1 MTEWLTDF
9 PTWIQEMLAHLKRLA
24 ITKIMTSSDVVQ
36 SKEYDNLKPWQGEPR
51 SSLGIIELN
60 GGHVTSLRNAPP
72 SFKFNFYSQYF
83 GLSFN
88 FMFHSQYFGTSFKFQ
103 YISATRFH
111 MYYINDLPRQKPP
124 DQVARWYWP
133 GIKVSTIFHCIVWL
147 YNHVRLSTVVDICL
161 AMEFQRYFD
170 VLCDFVIVFW

>member
-1 MTEWLTDF
+1 
-9 PTWIQEMLAHLKRLA
+9 MLAHLKRLA
-24 ITKIMTSSDVVQ
+24 ITKMLTSSDVVQ

-103 YISATRFH
+103 YISATKEIESTKLQRKSTSTK
-111 MYYINDLPRQKPP
+111 NVRSKKPN
-124 DQVARWYWP
+124 
-133 GIKVSTIFHCIVWL
+133 S
-147 YNHVRLSTVVDICL
+147 N
-161 AMEFQRYFD
+161 
-170 VLCDFVIVFW
+170 

>member
-1 MTEWLTDF
+1 
-9 PTWIQEMLAHLKRLA
+9 ML
-24 ITKIMTSSDVVQ
+24 
-36 SKEYDNLKPWQGEPR
+36 PP
-51 SSLGIIELN
+51 LGP
-60 GGHVTSLRNAPP
+60 APP

-111 MYYINDLPRQKPP
+111 IYINDLPRQKPP

-147 YNHVRLSTVVDICL
+147 CNHVRLSTVDDIGL

-170 VLCDFVIVFW
+170 VLCESHNVWLCNCFLVDYQLWLIVAWQPSLNNILLYCVTL